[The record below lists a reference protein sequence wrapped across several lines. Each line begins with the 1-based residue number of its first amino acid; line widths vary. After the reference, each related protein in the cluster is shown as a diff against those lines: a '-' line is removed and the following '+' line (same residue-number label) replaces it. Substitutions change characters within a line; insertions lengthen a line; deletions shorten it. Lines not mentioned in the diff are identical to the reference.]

1 MLMKITLLL
10 ICVVAFASALPNS
23 TQSVSDKILGEFLNK
38 PTKEL
43 FKVWHHVM
51 NKSYDYNTAAGIQ
64 KYKNFK
70 AQVAIIKAHN
80 AKNACYKK
88 GLNEYSDMTFQEL
101 KAHFNLNNSVTI
113 PELKKK
119 MRGLL
124 SLDDV
129 EDDDE
134 PFVREDPI
142 VQARTT
148 FDHTKHM
155 QGVRNQGGCG
165 SCWSFATMATIEGNW
180 NMKGSRLSEHLST
193 QQLVDCDTKNKGCG
207 GGWYPNAIQFFYTR
221 LPAYE
226 SSYPYTAK
234 QGTCAVGC
242 NIKSA
247 PVQVKGL
254 VSKFDGNSIYALASQ
269 GPVAVAVWAD
279 DNFLNY
285 KSGIFTS
292 KCPVDSINHAVV
304 VVGYGIQQDDNNNDC
319 HEAGVGT
326 EYWIIQNSWG
336 KTWGEQG
343 YMKLKADA
351 TNMGS
356 YQVEHFGYQPTF

>member
-1 MLMKITLLL
+1 MTLLL
-10 ICVVAFASALPNS
+10 ICVVAFASALPKS

-64 KYKNFK
+64 KYRNFK

-88 GLNEYSDMTFQEL
+88 GLNEYSDMTFQEF
-101 KAHFNLNNSVTI
+101 KAHFNLNHSVTI

-124 SLDDV
+124 SLDD
-129 EDDDE
+129 EDDDYDDNNH
-134 PFVREDPI
+134 PYVYVREDPN
-142 VQARTT
+142 VLARTS
-148 FDHTKHM
+148 FDHRKHM

-165 SCWSFATMATIEGNW
+165 SCWSFSTMATIEGNW

-193 QQLVDCDTKNKGCG
+193 QQLVDCDTNNSGCN
-207 GGWYPNAIQFFYTR
+207 GGWYTDAIKFFYTR

-234 QGTCAVGC
+234 EGTCAVGC
-242 NIKSA
+242 EIKSA
-247 PVQVKGL
+247 PVQVKGQ
-254 VSKFDGNSIYALASQ
+254 VAKYDGDSIYVLASQ
-269 GPVAVAVWAD
+269 GPVAIAVYVD
-279 DNFLNY
+279 DNFYAY

-292 KCPVDSINHAVV
+292 KCEVDSVNHAVV
-304 VVGYGIQQDDNNNDC
+304 LVGYGIQQDDNNDDDNNNDC
-319 HEAGVGT
+319 LEAKVGT
-326 EYWIIQNSWG
+326 EYWIIQNV
-336 KTWGEQG
+336 KVVVQ
-343 YMKLKADA
+343 LVA
-351 TNMGS
+351 
-356 YQVEHFGYQPTF
+356 